1 LFVPQFNPY
10 HRVAAFYLGR
20 VSLIASFNM
29 ISRADLLNFSSVDAG
44 TVNRILPPV
53 VSLLLVVLI
62 AWQMSRMI
70 WMLVPGSA
78 IGDAVPLP
86 DTLPESTS
94 VQNSST
100 DVQFIADTHIF
111 GTADVEDSGPLLIAQ
126 ADEDLADTRL
136 VNLTLNGTVASE
148 IPNYSVAIISDD
160 GEDQEVYIIGDSVG
174 NNTTLHAVYAD
185 RVVLNEKGVLTN
197 LKLPREF
204 KDVPVSNRRRTTST
218 RQSSDNSQS
227 IQAVV
232 TQNLT
237 KLTDVIRPTPYRVD
251 GKQVGFR
258 VYPGRDRRKFAALG
272 LRPGDIIKDIDGK
285 ELTDAS
291 QAMQVFQ
298 SLGTSEQVTVTIERN
313 GESESLTLKT
323 SQLDL
328 SGEQT
333 K

>member
-1 LFVPQFNPY
+1 
-10 HRVAAFYLGR
+10 
-20 VSLIASFNM
+20 M
-29 ISRADLLNFSSVDAG
+29 ISRANWLNIADFDGS
-44 TVNRILPPV
+44 TVNRFLPPL

-62 AWQMSRMI
+62 GWQLARMI

-78 IGDAVPLP
+78 VGDVVPLP
-86 DTLPESTS
+86 DSLPQSTS
-94 VQNSST
+94 MLNSST
-100 DVQFIADTHIF
+100 DVKAIADTHIF
-111 GTADVEDSGPLLIAQ
+111 GIADAESSGPLPIARP
-126 ADEDLADTRL
+126 DEDLADTRL

-148 IPNYSVAIISDD
+148 IPNYSVAIISD
-160 GEDQEVYIIGDSVG
+160 GGNDQEVYVIGESVG

-204 KDVPVSNRRRTTST
+204 KDAPVSGVRRATTTT
-218 RQSSDNSQS
+218 RQKANNAQS

-237 KLTDVIRPTPYRVD
+237 KLTDVIRPTPYRV
-251 GKQVGFR
+251 GGQQVGFR
-258 VYPGRDRRKFAALG
+258 VYPGRDRRQFASLG
-272 LRPGDIIKDIDGK
+272 LRPGDIIKDIDGQA
-285 ELTDAS
+285 LTDAS
-291 QAMQVFQ
+291 QAMQIFQ
-298 SLGTSEQVTVTIERN
+298 SLGTSEQVTVTIERD
-313 GESESLTLKT
+313 GKPESLTLKT

>member
-1 LFVPQFNPY
+1 
-10 HRVAAFYLGR
+10 
-20 VSLIASFNM
+20 M
-29 ISRADLLNFSSVDAG
+29 ISRANWLNIDGVDAS
-44 TVNRILPPV
+44 TVNRFLPPMA
-53 VSLLLVVLI
+53 SLLLVVLI
-62 AWQMSRMI
+62 AWQMAQMI
-70 WMLVPGSA
+70 WMLIPGSS

-86 DTLPESTS
+86 DTLPESTALT
-94 VQNSST
+94 QSST
-100 DVQFIADTHIF
+100 DVRSIADTHIF
-111 GTADVEDSGPLLIAQ
+111 GMADAEDDAGPLLMSEP
-126 ADEDLADTRL
+126 DEDLADTRL

-148 IPNYSVAIISDD
+148 IPNYSVAIISDGGD
-160 GEDQEVYIIGDSVG
+160 DQEVYVIGDSVG

-204 KDVPVSNRRRTTST
+204 KNTPATNLRRATTTT
-218 RQSSDNSQS
+218 RQTSNNAKS

-237 KLTDVIRPTPYRVD
+237 KLTDVIRPTPYRVE

-272 LRPGDIIKDIDGK
+272 LRPGDIITDIDGK
-285 ELTDAS
+285 GLTDAS
-291 QAMQVFQ
+291 QAMQIFQ
-298 SLGTSEQVTVTIERN
+298 SLGTSEQVTVTIQRD
-313 GESESLTLKT
+313 GQPESLILKT

>member
-1 LFVPQFNPY
+1 
-10 HRVAAFYLGR
+10 
-20 VSLIASFNM
+20 M
-29 ISRADLLNFSSVDAG
+29 ISRANLLNIAGVDAG
-44 TVNRILPPV
+44 TVNRILPPT
-53 VSLLLVVLI
+53 VSLLLVILI

-70 WMLVPGSA
+70 WMLVPGST

-86 DTLPESTS
+86 DSLPESAS
-94 VQNSST
+94 VQNNST
-100 DVQFIADTHIF
+100 DVTSIAGTHIF
-111 GTADVEDSGPLLIAQ
+111 GVADAQESVPLALAEP
-126 ADEDLADTRL
+126 DDDLADTRL

-148 IPNYSVAIISDD
+148 IPNYSIAIISD
-160 GEDQEVYIIGDSVG
+160 GGKDQEVYIIGDSVG

-204 KDVPVSNRRRTTST
+204 KDMPASSIRRTTATT
-218 RQSSDNSQS
+218 RQSPDNSQS
-227 IQAVV
+227 IKAMV

-237 KLTDVIRPTPYRVD
+237 KLTDVIRPTPYRVE

-258 VYPGRDRRKFAALG
+258 VYPGRDRRKFSALG

-285 ELTDAS
+285 ALTDAS
-291 QAMQVFQ
+291 QAMQIFQ
-298 SLGTSEQVTVTIERN
+298 SLGTSEQVTVTVERA
-313 GESESLTLKT
+313 GKSESLILKT

-333 K
+333 Q

>member
-1 LFVPQFNPY
+1 
-10 HRVAAFYLGR
+10 
-20 VSLIASFNM
+20 M
-29 ISRADLLNFSSVDAG
+29 ISRASLTKFDGVDAS
-44 TVNRILPPV
+44 TVNRFLPPA

-62 AWQMSRMI
+62 AWQLAKMI
-70 WMLVPGSA
+70 WMLVPGSS
-78 IGDAVPLP
+78 IGDVVPLP
-86 DTLPESTS
+86 ASLPESTPTM
-94 VQNSST
+94 QGST
-100 DVQFIADTHIF
+100 DVRTIADSHIF
-111 GTADVEDSGPLLIAQ
+111 GTADAEEFEPQVIAD
-126 ADEDLADTRL
+126 ADLVDTRL
-136 VNLTLNGTVASE
+136 VNLTLNGTVASQ
-148 IPNYSVAIISDD
+148 IPNYSVAIISD
-160 GEDQEVYIIGDSVG
+160 GGNDQEVYVIGDSVG
-174 NNTTLHAVYAD
+174 NNATLHAVYAD

-204 KDVPVSNRRRTTST
+204 KNAPVANVRRATTT
-218 RQSSDNSQS
+218 RRNTNDSQS

-237 KLTDVIRPTPYRVD
+237 KLTDVIRPTPYRVE

-272 LRPGDIIKDIDGK
+272 LRPGDIIKDIDGR

-313 GESESLTLKT
+313 GESESLILKT

>member
-1 LFVPQFNPY
+1 
-10 HRVAAFYLGR
+10 
-20 VSLIASFNM
+20 M
-29 ISRADLLNFSSVDAG
+29 ISRASFSKIESVDIS
-44 TVNRILPPV
+44 TVNRFLPPA
-53 VSLLLVVLI
+53 VSLLLVVVI
-62 AWQMSRMI
+62 AWQLARMI
-70 WMLVPGSA
+70 WMLVPGSS
-78 IGDAVPLP
+78 IGDIVALP
-86 DTLPESTS
+86 DSLPESTAAMQS
-94 VQNSST
+94 TT
-100 DVQFIADTHIF
+100 DVRSIADSHIF
-111 GTADVEDSGPLLIAQ
+111 GTADVEDSGPLLIAEED
-126 ADEDLADTRL
+126 ADLADTRL

-148 IPNYSVAIISDD
+148 IPNYSVAIISD
-160 GEDQEVYIIGDSVG
+160 GGKDQEVYIIGDSVG
-174 NNTTLHAVYAD
+174 NNATLHAVYPD

-204 KDVPVSNRRRTTST
+204 KNVPVANVRRSTTTT
-218 RQSSDNSQS
+218 RQKPDNSQS

-272 LRPGDIIKDIDGK
+272 LRPGDIIKDIDGQ
-285 ELTDAS
+285 ELTDVS
-291 QAMQVFQ
+291 RAMQIFQ
-298 SLGTSEQVTVTIERN
+298 SLGTSEQVSVTVERD
-313 GESESLTLKT
+313 GESESLILKT

>member
-1 LFVPQFNPY
+1 
-10 HRVAAFYLGR
+10 
-20 VSLIASFNM
+20 
-29 ISRADLLNFSSVDAG
+29 
-44 TVNRILPPV
+44 
-53 VSLLLVVLI
+53 
-62 AWQMSRMI
+62 
-70 WMLVPGSA
+70 MLVPGSS
-78 IGDAVPLP
+78 IGDVVPLP
-86 DTLPESTS
+86 ASLPESTPTM
-94 VQNSST
+94 QGST
-100 DVQFIADTHIF
+100 DVRTIADSHIF
-111 GTADVEDSGPLLIAQ
+111 GTADAEESEPLVIAD
-126 ADEDLADTRL
+126 ADLADTRL
-136 VNLTLNGTVASE
+136 VNLTLNGTVASQ
-148 IPNYSVAIISDD
+148 IPNYSVAIISD
-160 GEDQEVYIIGDSVG
+160 GGNDQEVYVIGDSVG
-174 NNTTLHAVYAD
+174 NNATLHAVYAD

-204 KDVPVSNRRRTTST
+204 KNAPVANVRRATTT
-218 RQSSDNSQS
+218 RRNTNDSQS

-237 KLTDVIRPTPYRVD
+237 KLTDVIRPTPYRVE

-272 LRPGDIIKDIDGK
+272 LRPGDIIKDIDGR

-313 GESESLTLKT
+313 GESESLILKT

>member
-1 LFVPQFNPY
+1 
-10 HRVAAFYLGR
+10 
-20 VSLIASFNM
+20 M
-29 ISRADLLNFSSVDAG
+29 ISRASLTKFDGVDAS
-44 TVNRILPPV
+44 TVNRFLPPA

-62 AWQMSRMI
+62 AWQLAKMI
-70 WMLVPGSA
+70 WMLVPGSST
-78 IGDAVPLP
+78 GDVVPLP
-86 DTLPESTS
+86 ASLPESTLAMRG
-94 VQNSST
+94 ST
-100 DVQFIADTHIF
+100 DVRTIADSHIF
-111 GTADVEDSGPLLIAQ
+111 GTADVEEFVPLVIAD
-126 ADEDLADTRL
+126 ADLADTRL

-148 IPNYSVAIISDD
+148 IPNYSVAIISD
-160 GEDQEVYIIGDSVG
+160 GGNDQEVYVIGDSVG
-174 NNTTLHAVYAD
+174 NNATLHAVYAD
-185 RVVLNEKGVLTN
+185 RVVLNENGVLTN

-204 KDVPVSNRRRTTST
+204 KDSPIANVRRATTTT
-218 RQSSDNSQS
+218 RRNTSNSQS
-227 IQAVV
+227 IQAAV

-237 KLTDVIRPTPYRVD
+237 KLTDVIRPTPYRVE

-272 LRPGDIIKDIDGK
+272 LRPGDIIKDIDGR

-323 SQLDL
+323 SQLDM

>member
-1 LFVPQFNPY
+1 
-10 HRVAAFYLGR
+10 
-20 VSLIASFNM
+20 M
-29 ISRADLLNFSSVDAG
+29 LNIDGVDAS
-44 TVNRILPPV
+44 TVNRFLPPT

-62 AWQMSRMI
+62 AWQLSQMI
-70 WMLVPGSA
+70 WMLVPASS

-86 DTLPESTS
+86 DSLPESTAAM
-94 VQNSST
+94 QSST
-100 DVQFIADTHIF
+100 DVQSIADTHIF
-111 GTADVEDSGPLLIAQ
+111 GLADAEESGPTLIVE
-126 ADEDLADTRL
+126 ADADLDDTRL

-148 IPNYSVAIISDD
+148 IPNYSVAIISD
-160 GEDQEVYIIGDSVG
+160 GGADQEVYVIGDSVG
-174 NNTTLHAVYAD
+174 NNATLHAVYDD

-197 LKLPREF
+197 LKLPSEF
-204 KDVPVSNRRRTTST
+204 KNAPITNIRRSTTTT
-218 RQSSDNSQS
+218 RQKPNNSQS

-237 KLTDVIRPTPYRVD
+237 KLTDVIRPTPYRVE

-272 LRPGDIIKDIDGK
+272 LRPGDIIKDIDGR

-291 QAMQVFQ
+291 QAMQIFQ
-298 SLGTSEQVTVTIERN
+298 SLGTSEQVTVTVERG
-313 GESESLTLKT
+313 GESESLILKT